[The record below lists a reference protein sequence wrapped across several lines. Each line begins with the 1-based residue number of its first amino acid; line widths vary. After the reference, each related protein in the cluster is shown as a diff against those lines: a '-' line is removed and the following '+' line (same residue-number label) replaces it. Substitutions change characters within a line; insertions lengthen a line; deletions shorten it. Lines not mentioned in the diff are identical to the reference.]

1 MPPMARRW
9 YAQGLRF
16 SCTGCGNCCTGDPG
30 FTWISAAE
38 AVALADRLGMDEAAF
53 RRRYTVQVHRNG
65 AILTSLVEAP
75 GGDCVFYRRGLGC
88 TVYQDRPRQCRTW
101 PFWRR
106 LVATREA
113 WAAETA
119 GCPGMGRGTLHG
131 ADAITALAADD
142 GLP

>member
-1 MPPMARRW
+1 MSRRW

-16 SCTGCGNCCTGDPG
+16 TCTGCGNCCTGEPG
-30 FTWISAAE
+30 FTWVSE
-38 AVALADRLGMDEAAF
+38 REVASLADRLGLDEAAF

-65 AILTSLVEAP
+65 SVLTSLVESA

-106 LVATREA
+106 IIASRAA
-113 WAAETA
+113 WAAEA
-119 GCPGMGRGTLHG
+119 GGCPGMDHGDLH
-131 ADAITALAADD
+131 AASHIAATAADD

>member
-1 MPPMARRW
+1 MPRRW

-30 FTWISAAE
+30 FTWVSDAE
-38 AVALADRLGMDEAAF
+38 VAALADQLGVDEAAF

-65 AILTSLVEAP
+65 RILTSLIEAP

-88 TVYQDRPRQCRTW
+88 VVYGARPLQCRTW

-106 LVATREA
+106 IIASRAAWEDEA
-113 WAAETA
+113 RH
-119 GCPGMGRGTLHG
+119 CPGMDRGVWHAM
-131 ADAITALAADD
+131 ADIAAIAADD
-142 GLP
+142 GLPS